1 MLCKR
6 QEQSNGGLLRH
17 SQTVEKTVLLLRHF
31 QLLSLLLIAVTS
43 ANLYLKGL
51 LLTASLRWV
60 ITKEDWN
67 CRQTDSGKEVMI
79 SFFILYRLG
88 KIVSFRNF
96 EIRKASERYREL

>member
-1 MLCKR
+1 M
-6 QEQSNGGLLRH
+6 GGLLRH
-17 SQTVEKTVLLLRHF
+17 SQTVEKTDLLLRHF
-31 QLLSLLLIAVTS
+31 QLLSLLLTAVTS

-79 SFFILYRLG
+79 SFFILYRLR
-88 KIVSFRNF
+88 KIVGFRNF